1 MVSRRTP
8 LALPIVETARENNRT
23 TRFDVRRK
31 EQNTAHLRPE
41 CRGKIGL
48 SQNRRAFTIY
58 VAMRTVGSHARQFP
72 NRHIQGYIYRHRRR
86 AIHRRRFKYI

>member
-31 EQNTAHLRPE
+31 EQNTAYLRPE
-41 CRGKIGL
+41 CRRKIGL

-72 NRHIQGYIYRHRRR
+72 NRHIQGYIYRYRR
-86 AIHRRRFKYI
+86 